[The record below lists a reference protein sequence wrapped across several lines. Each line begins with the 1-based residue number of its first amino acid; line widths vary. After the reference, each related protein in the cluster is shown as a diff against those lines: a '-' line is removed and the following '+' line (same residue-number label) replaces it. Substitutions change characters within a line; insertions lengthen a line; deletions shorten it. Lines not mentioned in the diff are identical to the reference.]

1 MSKSGSAPALY
12 PSSHNTVVAS
22 MLVRKA
28 AVGQRRRHAYGTV
41 TKINKTTKSQPRA
54 VYR

>member
-22 MLVRKA
+22 MLIRKA

-41 TKINKTTKSQPRA
+41 IKINKTMKSQSRA
-54 VYR
+54 V